1 MILMLID
8 IYADLMIKK
17 TTTTITS
24 WQWNIYHGGGGGE
37 FRILFWNIYSHKV
50 VACLRQEHNKSN

>member
-1 MILMLID
+1 MLID

-17 TTTTITS
+17 
-24 WQWNIYHGGGGGE
+24 NYYYYYFLAME
-37 FRILFWNIYSHKV
+37 Y